1 MLLSEHNGNI
11 VNVLNSLAE
20 AAPSSPSGS
29 LNVPHSTPPQ
39 SGERV
44 SSIVQNVASS
54 TPTALPP
61 HTMPSLFPRFDQ
73 LQMLPGFPQLRGF
86 K

>member
-1 MLLSEHNGNI
+1 MLLLDHNGNI

-20 AAPSSPSGS
+20 AAPSSPTGS
-29 LNVPHSTPPQ
+29 LNVPHSTPPL

-44 SSIVQNVASS
+44 SSMVQNVVSS
-54 TPTALPP
+54 TPVALPP
-61 HTMPSLFPRFDQ
+61 QTMPSLFPRFDQ
-73 LQMLPGFPQLRGF
+73 LPMLPGFPQLRGF